1 MESTKYYLGLDVG
14 GTNMVAGVVDEN
26 HQIIAK
32 ESIPTQ
38 AGRTIEEITTDMA
51 EVSKKAVLK
60 AGLQM
65 EDISSWGI
73 GMPSYV
79 NPKTNLLVHANCFGW
94 KNVPIYDYLKKH
106 ISLPTYIANDA
117 NCATYGEVLAGSASQ
132 YTDAIM
138 LTLGTGVGGGI
149 IMGKKIYSGS
159 DNMGAELG
167 HTKLVY
173 NGERCTCGQKG
184 CLEAYCSSTALIRI
198 MKETLQKNKD
208 TLIWKLCG
216 EDENK
221 VNGEILFEA
230 ARQGD
235 SLAKQIVD
243 DYISRL
249 AAGISTFITI
259 FRPQVIIL
267 GGGIAHAGDLLLKPL
282 NEKLHTCTFAAEEI
296 GIPQVIR
303 AELGNDAGIIRRRA
317 FRENDVTKKNMKANK
332 KELLD
337 SFKGG
342 LIVSCQVQHDD
353 PTFSIDF
360 VVKMAKAAQWGG
372 AVGIRAN
379 DPEQIKAIKKEVDLP
394 VIGLWKIWHDDTD
407 VFITPTLEAAKA
419 VWEAG
424 AEIIALDCTS
434 QITHE
439 GCPAYEL
446 LPIVKKE
453 IPEAIIFADVSNYE
467 EAVRAVEMGADIV
480 GPTLYGYTEATKH
493 IEQPDLR
500 EFARMCRDF
509 KDKAYVIMEGHIYSP
524 EDAMKCIF
532 LGAHSVVV
540 GSAIT
545 RPHLITKRFTDLLTG
560 YQNNW
565 REAERSKH

>member
-1 MESTKYYLGLDVG
+1 M
-14 GTNMVAGVVDEN
+14 
-26 HQIIAK
+26 
-32 ESIPTQ
+32 
-38 AGRTIEEITTDMA
+38 
-51 EVSKKAVLK
+51 
-60 AGLQM
+60 
-65 EDISSWGI
+65 
-73 GMPSYV
+73 
-79 NPKTNLLVHANCFGW
+79 KT
-94 KNVPIYDYLKKH
+94 
-106 ISLPTYIANDA
+106 
-117 NCATYGEVLAGSASQ
+117 
-132 YTDAIM
+132 
-138 LTLGTGVGGGI
+138 
-149 IMGKKIYSGS
+149 
-159 DNMGAELG
+159 
-167 HTKLVY
+167 
-173 NGERCTCGQKG
+173 
-184 CLEAYCSSTALIRI
+184 
-198 MKETLQKNKD
+198 
-208 TLIWKLCG
+208 
-216 EDENK
+216 
-221 VNGEILFEA
+221 
-230 ARQGD
+230 
-235 SLAKQIVD
+235 
-243 DYISRL
+243 
-249 AAGISTFITI
+249 
-259 FRPQVIIL
+259 
-267 GGGIAHAGDLLLKPL
+267 
-282 NEKLHTCTFAAEEI
+282 
-296 GIPQVIR
+296 
-303 AELGNDAGIIRRRA
+303 
-317 FRENDVTKKNMKANK
+317 NK

-353 PTFSIDF
+353 PTFSVDF

-439 GCPAYEL
+439 
-446 LPIVKKE
+446 
-453 IPEAIIFADVSNYE
+453 
-467 EAVRAVEMGADIV
+467 EMGADIV

-509 KDKAYVIMEGHIYSP
+509 KGKAYVIMEGHIYSP

>member
-38 AGRTIEEITTDMA
+38 AGRTIEEITADMA

-149 IMGKKIYSGS
+149 IMGKKIYSGA

-198 MKETLQKNKD
+198 MKEALQENKD

-230 ARQGD
+230 AKQGD

-243 DYISRL
+243 DYISKL

-303 AELGNDAGIIRRRA
+303 AELGNDAGIIGA
-317 FRENDVTKKNMKANK
+317 ALLNDVTKKNMKTNK

-353 PTFSIDF
+353 PTFSVDF

-439 GCPAYEL
+439 GRPAYEL